1 MLNNHVSQIRSSSAG
16 QNNSTQE
23 REKEDLLLCLR
34 NPSGRK
40 VLCRILSDLGTG
52 LETSSSDPLAMAQS
66 CALKDYAEVLWARI
80 IEVDPAIFAEMQ
92 IVIRTERRLPDAY

>member
-1 MLNNHVSQIRSSSAG
+1 MPNNHVSQIRSSSDNPNKAA
-16 QNNSTQE
+16 QE
-23 REKEDLLLCLR
+23 QEKEDLLFCLR

-52 LETSSSDPLAMAQS
+52 LEISSSDPLIMAQS